1 MIPLLS
7 RGQAASTLRGVADRP
22 GRRTTIRELAEYTGL
37 SPAAVSYA
45 LRGMQVS
52 AETERRVREAA
63 AELGYEADPI
73 ARALAGGSTAVVGL
87 LVGSLAD
94 FWNQELVRAV
104 QRELYEAARST
115 LVADADGEPA
125 RELELARRLVDH
137 RVDGLVVVPI
147 GPASGGWES
156 IAREVATVTIGDALP
171 GVSVAGE
178 VVFDNERGVREGLEH
193 LGALGHRRI
202 TVLSWAV
209 ETSPD
214 REAERAVGASAAAL
228 GLDCDVVACAYSL
241 NGSRPLALELLGSN
255 ERPTA
260 VLCLSDSIA
269 YGVYAACAELGL
281 SIPGDVSVAG
291 FGDHPISRLLAP
303 PLTSTVWDI
312 DRMAEVAT
320 AFLLHGD
327 GRRRPAGDAPRVVE
341 PVLVARA
348 STARARLSEP
358 RAARF
363 SGQVVGRQ
371 ELLGHRGL
379 VLLVDR
385 DRLVHRGDRRGRQEL
400 VDAVDDV
407 HELVATELRR
417 ACSCR

>member
-1 MIPLLS
+1 VKRFSEPLHLLS
-7 RGQAASTLRGVADRP
+7 LCTTALVKAQYAATVASRP

-63 AELGYEADPI
+63 EKLGYEADPI
-73 ARALAGGSTAVVGL
+73 ARALAGGATAVVGL

-104 QRELYEAARST
+104 QRELYGAARST

-125 RELELARRLVDH
+125 RELELARRLLDH

-147 GPASGGWES
+147 GPASGDWES
-156 IAREVATVTIGDALP
+156 IATEVATVTIGDALP
-171 GVSVAGE
+171 GVAAAGE
-178 VVFDNERGVREGLEH
+178 VVFDHESGVRASLEH

-228 GLDCDVVACAYSL
+228 GLDCSLVACAYSL
-241 NGSRPLALELLGSN
+241 NGSRPLALELLSSD

-281 SIPGDVSVAG
+281 SIPDDVSVAG

-312 DRMAEVAT
+312 DSTAEVAT
-320 AFLLHGD
+320 AFLLQAIEAD
-327 GRRRPAGDAPRVVE
+327 GPQATLRDVVE
-341 PVLVARA
+341 PVLVTRA
-348 STARARLSEP
+348 STGPGPA
-358 RAARF
+358 
-363 SGQVVGRQ
+363 
-371 ELLGHRGL
+371 
-379 VLLVDR
+379 
-385 DRLVHRGDRRGRQEL
+385 
-400 VDAVDDV
+400 
-407 HELVATELRR
+407 
-417 ACSCR
+417 

>member
-1 MIPLLS
+1 M
-7 RGQAASTLRGVADRP
+7 ADRP

-156 IAREVATVTIGDALP
+156 IAKEVATVTIGDALP

-178 VVFDNERGVREGLEH
+178 VVFDNERGVRESLEH
-193 LGALGHRRI
+193 L
-202 TVLSWAV
+202 
-209 ETSPD
+209 
-214 REAERAVGASAAAL
+214 ERARPPAHHGAVVGRRELAGPRGRARGRRVGGGARPGLPPGRLRLLAQRLAPAGARAPGAATSA
-228 GLDCDVVACAYSL
+228 
-241 NGSRPLALELLGSN
+241 R
-255 ERPTA
+255 RA

-281 SIPGDVSVAG
+281 SIPGDVAVAG

-303 PLTSTVWDI
+303 PLTSTVWDV
-312 DRMAEVAT
+312 DRVAELATGFLVTAMDADGPQATLREIVA
-320 AFLLHGD
+320 
-327 GRRRPAGDAPRVVE
+327 
-341 PVLVARA
+341 PVLAARA
-348 STARARLSEP
+348 STAPGPA
-358 RAARF
+358 
-363 SGQVVGRQ
+363 
-371 ELLGHRGL
+371 
-379 VLLVDR
+379 
-385 DRLVHRGDRRGRQEL
+385 
-400 VDAVDDV
+400 
-407 HELVATELRR
+407 
-417 ACSCR
+417 